1 MPGNLLHIRG
11 LKTNFYTY
19 QGVVRALDGID
30 LDMAKGEILGLVG
43 ETGCGK
49 SVTALSILRLI
60 PSPPGKVEAGEALFD
75 IPEAEF
81 ARLEGLRT
89 EVRALA
95 KGVLGAASPFFAG
108 ALNLP
113 AVQRVEEQIARA
125 PSTSSGQRQQALVKL
140 SELQVMLV
148 QYDLLS
154 KNEAQLRAIRGNN
167 ISMIFQEPMQA
178 LNPVFTIGDQIAESI
193 LLHRPKTVS
202 RKVVLRMRREAL
214 RKRIIASL
222 LDAFRG
228 RPDLPAGVALDD
240 PTRADLRAV
249 WDLLGR
255 DPSKNPALLAGL
267 RELMAL
273 EDTLGE
279 EATKRSVYS
288 RWLPKVFQAR
298 VYADLWERG
307 GWKASD
313 VLKELES
320 VPPLD
325 WSDVRARDELTVSL
339 TPRKGTAENLAKGLS
354 EAMRNP
360 RSSPSWQALG
370 RVLEPPRVE
379 NGSVLLRVNP
389 PHSVPRQNAA
399 LRVLDW
405 VPVFRRA
412 LHHPMR
418 RQALDEAAEMLRLL
432 SIPDPERVIRGYPHE
447 LSGGM
452 QQRALIAIA
461 LSCDPL
467 LLIADEP
474 TTALDVTIQAQ
485 ILALL
490 KELKRK
496 GRPSLL
502 IITHDLGVIA
512 DMCDRV
518 CVMYG
523 GVVVEDA
530 PVREVFKHPLHP
542 YTQGLIKAIPS
553 HAERR
558 DRLEVI
564 RGTVPNLIYPPGGCR
579 FHPRCPAAMPHCG
592 WDAQDLE
599 AAVRR
604 YLEEIGIGPDSD
616 VTYESP
622 NPTGLAVSFGEGPE
636 GERAIAHLRARLD
649 AEREASPLLRAVT
662 GIKEDGRQLNFTL
675 MKSRRPRHLAV
686 EPGHLVSCY
695 LYEPAPGGGPDG

>member
-1 MPGNLLHIRG
+1 
-11 LKTNFYTY
+11 
-19 QGVVRALDGID
+19 
-30 LDMAKGEILGLVG
+30 MAKGEILGLVG

-75 IPEAEF
+75 IPNAEF
-81 ARLEGLRT
+81 AKLEVLRT
-89 EVRALA
+89 KVRALA
-95 KGVLGAASPFFAG
+95 RELFGATSSLATGPLGTP
-108 ALNLP
+108 AL
-113 AVQRVEEQIARA
+113 QWMGEQIARA
-125 PSTSSGQRQQALVKL
+125 SSLKPERRQDALAQL
-140 SELQVMLV
+140 RELREMLV
-148 QYDLLS
+148 RYDLLS
-154 KNEAQLRAIRGNN
+154 KNEPQLRAIRGNN

-193 LLHRPKTVS
+193 LLHRPKSVY

-214 RKRIIASL
+214 RKRIVASL

-228 RPDLPAGVALDD
+228 RPDLPPGVDLDD
-240 PTRADLRAV
+240 PTRADLQV
-249 WDLLGR
+249 VLDLLGK
-255 DPSKNPALLAGL
+255 DPSKNAALFAGL

-288 RWLPKVFQAR
+288 RWLPKALQAR
-298 VYADLWERG
+298 VYADMWERG
-307 GWKASD
+307 GWKAAE
-313 VLKELES
+313 VQKELES
-320 VPPLD
+320 VPPLG
-325 WSDVRARDELTVSL
+325 WSDARARDEFTVSL
-339 TPRKGTAENLAKGLS
+339 SPGKGAAQELARQLS
-354 EAMRNP
+354 EAMRGQ

-379 NGSVLLRVNP
+379 DGSVLLRVRP
-389 PHSVPRQNAA
+389 PRRTPSRNAA
-399 LRVLDW
+399 LRVLDRI
-405 VPVFRRA
+405 PAFRRA
-412 LHHPMR
+412 LQHPVR
-418 RQALDEAAEMLRLL
+418 RQALDEAAETLRLL
-432 SIPDPERVIRGYPHE
+432 SIPDPERVIRGYPYE

-496 GRPSLL
+496 GRPSIL

-530 PVREVFKHPLHP
+530 PVREIFKSPLHP

-553 HAERR
+553 HAEKR

-564 RGTVPNLIYPPGGCR
+564 RGSVPNLIYPPGGCR

-604 YLEEIGIGPDSD
+604 YLEEIDIGPDSD

-622 NPTGLAVSFGEGPE
+622 NPTGLTVSFGEGPE
-636 GERAIAHLRARLD
+636 GERAIAHLRARMD

-662 GIKEDGRQLNFTL
+662 ATTQDGRQLKFTL
-675 MKSRRPRHLAV
+675 MKSRRPRHLPV
-686 EPGHLVSCY
+686 SPGHLVSCY
-695 LYEPAPGGGPDG
+695 LYEPAPEGGPDG